1 MIPAERG
8 PAEAVDPTG
17 GAGPARAVDRGGLKG
32 QTAAVAAAV
41 MVLALV
47 LVPGIR
53 GGYTLYM
60 ATEIAIFSLAAT
72 ALNVLV
78 GHLGLV
84 SLGHAAFFGLGA
96 YAAALLGKHGS
107 AAGLLTLPAAAGA
120 AVAFAAVTGPFVLR
134 SHGIFFLMLTLAFAQ
149 MLHGAAQQWVDVTGG
164 SDGVAGIPKLEFAGL
179 GEPVPFYTF
188 VLALLAGFLAA
199 LGRLLQAP
207 FGRVLEAVR
216 DGEAKARA
224 LGYPVFWY
232 KFAALL
238 LSAAITGLAGALH
251 AHHTG
256 FVSPGTLSWTTSG
269 ALLVMV
275 LLGGR
280 GTLGGGVLGAALYM
294 VFETWLSS
302 WTDYWH
308 MGVGFMLMAVVLGS
322 RRGLWGLLEGL
333 LQRGAVRR
341 GG

>member
-1 MIPAERG
+1 MSVYRG
-8 PAEAVDPTG
+8 RLRGKTVLLA
-17 GAGPARAVDRGGLKG
+17 AGVLL
-32 QTAAVAAAV
+32 
-41 MVLALV
+41 LAL
-47 LVPGIR
+47 LPGIR
-53 GGYTLYM
+53 GGYALYM

-72 ALNVLV
+72 GLNVLV

-96 YAAALLGKHGS
+96 YAAALLSKHG
-107 AAGLLTLPAAAGA
+107 AGAGWLTLAAAVAA
-120 AVAFAAVTGPFVLR
+120 AVAFAALTGPFVLR
-134 SHGIFFLMLTLAFAQ
+134 GHGIFFLMLTLAFAQ
-149 MLHGAAQQWVDVTGG
+149 MMYGVAQQWVDVTGG
-164 SDGVAGIPKLEFAGL
+164 SDGIAGIATPDFL
-179 GEPVPFYTF
+179 GSENPVSFYGF
-188 VLALLAGFLAA
+188 VLALLAGSLAA
-199 LGRLLQAP
+199 VHRLLQSP
-207 FGRVLEAVR
+207 FGRVLEAIR
-216 DGEAKARA
+216 CGEAKARS

-238 LSAAITGLAGALH
+238 LSGAMAGLAGALY

-280 GTLGGGVLGAALYM
+280 GALAGGVLGAAVYI
-294 VFETWLSS
+294 VFETWISS

-308 MGVGFMLMAVVLGS
+308 MGVGLLLMAVVLGS
-322 RRGLWGLLEGL
+322 PGGLWGMMERLLE
-333 LQRGAVRR
+333 RGPMGR